1 MSNPLDPFDSL
12 DPITND
18 FGPIEDELFHDL
30 YPNAQTIA
38 SSAQGIISES
48 NSTSNPINSHTY
60 SIRPIIPATA
70 ESRTPPSSSDADEP
84 IPQTGSDRSSSA
96 TPLTDSDR
104 SSSTLPPNSDDDSFP
119 RATGATV
126 EETLLS
132 IQNLTPYDLLSRSF
146 MRCGQ
151 TPTLSNRLNLHLN
164 FAYCAGSIRMDRL
177 NYFLAQATQCAS
189 WYTSYKNYQTDF
201 KSILELEES
210 IITDINQNMA
220 QIPIS
225 DVTSMCNA
233 LITRDLLSKT
243 NRTLLSDIE
252 FLALVILSTPPATS
266 SSGPIAASS
275 APIPPSRKRPRS

>member
-1 MSNPLDPFDSL
+1 
-12 DPITND
+12 
-18 FGPIEDELFHDL
+18 
-30 YPNAQTIA
+30 
-38 SSAQGIISES
+38 
-48 NSTSNPINSHTY
+48 
-60 SIRPIIPATA
+60 
-70 ESRTPPSSSDADEP
+70 
-84 IPQTGSDRSSSA
+84 
-96 TPLTDSDR
+96 
-104 SSSTLPPNSDDDSFP
+104 
-119 RATGATV
+119 
-126 EETLLS
+126 
-132 IQNLTPYDLLSRSF
+132 
-146 MRCGQ
+146 
-151 TPTLSNRLNLHLN
+151 
-164 FAYCAGSIRMDRL
+164 
-177 NYFLAQATQCAS
+177 
-189 WYTSYKNYQTDF
+189 F